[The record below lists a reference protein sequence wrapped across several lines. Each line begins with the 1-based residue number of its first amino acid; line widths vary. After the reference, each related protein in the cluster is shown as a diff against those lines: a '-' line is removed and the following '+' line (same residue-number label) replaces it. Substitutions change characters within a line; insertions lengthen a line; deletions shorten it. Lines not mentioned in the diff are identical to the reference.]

1 MMEPVCMLY
10 VTCANTEEALR
21 IAELA
26 VEERLAACANL
37 LGAIESVY
45 RWEGKIEH
53 GCETALLLKTTE
65 SCADALTARIKE
77 LHSYEC
83 PCVVRTDVA
92 GGNQDFL
99 KWIAD
104 EVRP

>member
-1 MMEPVCMLY
+1 MDRVCMLY

-45 RWEGKIEH
+45 RWEGKVEH
-53 GCETALLLKTTE
+53 GSEIALLLKTSE
-65 SCADALTARIKE
+65 SCADALTTRIKV

-83 PCVVRTDVA
+83 PCVVRLNVS